1 MSDSDSKEQEIARLT
16 AEVARLREARDAYRN
31 ELETHLS
38 QAEKF
43 ISNELRLLSVS
54 LSREVREDFFA
65 MLRRGAWTLA
75 ILGVIAT
82 AGGLFTFSG
91 LIDQAVENEVKKREA
106 DVAKLRDNV
115 IQSVV
120 DFKLDSAKALDEIVS
135 LKSEV
140 AKEGRKS
147 VADFKLESESA
158 LEQIAKLKSEVEEEG
173 RKAKISIRR
182 SAALSSQLPSELEVV
197 TIPVVV
203 HVVYQE
209 EAQNIADEQ
218 ILSQIT
224 VLNQDFRAL
233 NPDIS
238 NVPEPFQA
246 LIGDARIEFALAVRD
261 PQGQTT
267 SGITRTKTN
276 TPACSTDAAV
286 KTTSKG
292 GADPWDSERYLNIWV
307 CNLTGGVLGYAQFPG
322 GPRETDGV
330 VINFTA
336 FGTIGT
342 ARAPYHKG
350 RVSTSIVGR
359 YLNLSQIWGE
369 SGASSCSGSDNVA
382 DTPNQLGP
390 NYGKPTFPQISC
402 ENGPHGDL
410 FMNFMDY
417 VDGDSMVMFTK
428 GQVVRMH
435 ETLANQRT
443 GLGS

>member
-1 MSDSDSKEQEIARLT
+1 MADSDPKEQEIARLT
-16 AEVARLREARDAYRN
+16 AEVARLREARDAYRD

-120 DFKLDSAKALDEIVS
+120 DFKLESEKALDEIVS

-147 VADFKLESESA
+147 VADFKLESESG
-158 LEQIAKLKSEVEEEG
+158 LEHIAKLKSEVEEEG

-182 SAALSSQLPSELEVV
+182 SAALSIAPPPGLDVV
-197 TIPVVV
+197 NIPVVV

-218 ILSQIT
+218 ILSQI
-224 VLNQDFRAL
+224 
-233 NPDIS
+233 
-238 NVPEPFQA
+238 
-246 LIGDARIEFALAVRD
+246 
-261 PQGQTT
+261 
-267 SGITRTKTN
+267 
-276 TPACSTDAAV
+276 
-286 KTTSKG
+286 
-292 GADPWDSERYLNIWV
+292 
-307 CNLTGGVLGYAQFPG
+307 
-322 GPRETDGV
+322 
-330 VINFTA
+330 
-336 FGTIGT
+336 
-342 ARAPYHKG
+342 
-350 RVSTSIVGR
+350 
-359 YLNLSQIWGE
+359 WGE

-382 DTPNQLGP
+382 DTPNQSGP
-390 NYGKPTFPQISC
+390 NYGKPTFPHISC

>member
-1 MSDSDSKEQEIARLT
+1 MADSDSKEQEIARLT
-16 AEVARLREARDAYRN
+16 AEVARLRGSRDAYRD

-65 MLRRGAWTLA
+65 MLRRGAWALA

-91 LIDQAVENEVKKREA
+91 LIDQAVRNEVKERETDFA
-106 DVAKLRDNV
+106 TLRDNV

-120 DFKLDSAKALDEIVS
+120 DFKLDSEKALDEIVS

-158 LEQIAKLKSEVEEEG
+158 LEQIAKLKTEVEEEG

-182 SAALSSQLPSELEVV
+182 SAALSSQPPPELEVV

-209 EAQNIADEQ
+209 EAQNIADKQ
-218 ILSQIT
+218 ILSQIA
-224 VLNQDFRAL
+224 VLNRDFRAR

-238 NVPEPFQA
+238 TVPEPFQA
-246 LIGDARIEFALAVRD
+246 LIGDARIEFALADRD
-261 PQGQTT
+261 PQGRST

-276 TPACSTDAAV
+276 TPAFPADAAV

-307 CNLTGGVLGYAQFPG
+307 GNLTGSVLGYAQFPG

-336 FGTIGT
+336 FGTLGT
-342 ARAPYHKG
+342 ARAPFDKG
-350 RVSTSIVGR
+350 RTATKEVGL
-359 YLNLSQIWGE
+359 YLNLSHIWGE
-369 SGASSCSGSDNVA
+369 SQSPNCSDGDNVA

-390 NYGKPTFPQISC
+390 RFGKPTFPQISC